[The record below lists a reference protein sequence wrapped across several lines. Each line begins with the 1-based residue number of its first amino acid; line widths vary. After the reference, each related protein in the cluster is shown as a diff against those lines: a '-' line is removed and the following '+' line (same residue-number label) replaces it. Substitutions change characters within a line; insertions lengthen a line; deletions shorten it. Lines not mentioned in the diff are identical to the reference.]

1 MQYDGYEKVGYTQRD
16 LYNFC
21 HRHKQGTISAGDAQ
35 TVIRH
40 LRERERRDADFF
52 FRSMTDEQG
61 HLVGLFWCDTQCLL
75 DYAAFGDVVVFDSTY
90 KTNRYNLPLVPFVG
104 VNHHYRT
111 VLFGCGIIS
120 HENTDSYVWL
130 LKTFTEANAQTH
142 PVSVTTDG
150 DLAMQRAIS
159 LVWPNSPHR
168 LCGWHIEL
176 NLVRNV

>member
-1 MQYDGYEKVGYTQRD
+1 MQYDGYDKVGYTQRD

-90 KTNRYNLPLVPFVG
+90 KTNRYNIPIVPFVG
-104 VNHHYRT
+104 VNHHKRT
-111 VLFGCGIIS
+111 VIFGCGIIS
-120 HENTDSYVWL
+120 HENKNSYEWL
-130 LKTFTEANAQTH
+130 LRTFSNANIQKH
-142 PVSVTTDG
+142 HISLITDG
-150 DLAMQRAIS
+150 DLAM
-159 LVWPNSPHR
+159 
-168 LCGWHIEL
+168 
-176 NLVRNV
+176 